1 MRHDSISVTQHCLRP
16 DLNVAIVRNVATDRR
31 QVWKGTDGFMVG
43 VLTALSVRCQVLVGK
58 LTVGQLVLVTKPIA
72 LIRTRSFFA
81 RIRH

>member
-16 DLNVAIVRNVATDRR
+16 DLNVTIVRNVATDRR

-43 VLTALSVRCQVLVGK
+43 VLRALSVRCQVLVGK
-58 LTVGQLVLVTKPIA
+58 LTVGQLVTKPIA